1 MAICSK
7 NLRQKIRNYRFA
19 VKNAI
24 EKDQNDFLGDRFFSL
39 LLFIV
44 SLHVFKKN
52 MFERHRL
59 RLLTFISHTNNRVA
73 NIIKNRCML
82 CFEKK
87 LR

>member
-39 LLFIV
+39 LIYSKSACFQEKYVRKTPIKTFN
-44 SLHVFKKN
+44 LHIPYK
-52 MFERHRL
+52 
-59 RLLTFISHTNNRVA
+59 
-73 NIIKNRCML
+73 
-82 CFEKK
+82 
-87 LR
+87 